1 MQFMGKEDVEEKHVK
16 RTQKDYTLDFKLRV
30 VRELET
36 SHISMN
42 AISRK
47 YGIQGESTVSR
58 WLEKYGAR
66 DADGNVAALMFR
78 THRTPYSCEQKRPLS
93 GLEQR
98 NLVLEH
104 ELSLLREKLKQKGYK
119 EAFYEVL
126 LNMLE
131 RGYRVEIY
139 KDKDK
144 LGIKSGR

>member
-1 MQFMGKEDVEEKHVK
+1 MGKEDVEEKHVK

-47 YGIQGESTVSR
+47 
-58 WLEKYGAR
+58 
-66 DADGNVAALMFR
+66 
-78 THRTPYSCEQKRPLS
+78 KRPLS

>member
-58 WLEKYGAR
+58 WLEKYGVR

-78 THRTPYSCEQKRPLS
+78 KKRPLS

>member
-78 THRTPYSCEQKRPLS
+78 KKRPLS

-104 ELSLLREKLKQKGYK
+104 ELSLLKGYK

>member
-1 MQFMGKEDVEEKHVK
+1 MGKEDVEEKHVK

-30 VRELET
+30 VR
-36 SHISMN
+36 
-42 AISRK
+42 
-47 YGIQGESTVSR
+47 R

-66 DADGNVAALMFR
+66 DADGNVAALMLR
-78 THRTPYSCEQKRPLS
+78 KKRPLS

-98 NLVLEH
+98 NLVLGH

-144 LGIKSGR
+144 LGIKPGR